1 MLVVCVYC
9 LPLKTLSHEHT
20 VERDR
25 DANWRQG
32 HTKQSFPKEPQGLRA
47 IFIPRPKNHIPGPQ
61 APGEREELSAS
72 LKHFKFHES
81 LGCLQSSEVD
91 LRLGKQD

>member
-1 MLVVCVYC
+1 MLAVCVYR

-32 HTKQSFPKEPQGLRA
+32 HTKQSFPKEPEGLRA
-47 IFIPRPKNHIPGPQ
+47 IFIPKAQEPQVTPGLKP
-61 APGEREELSAS
+61 PRKGTNSVLHLST
-72 LKHFKFHES
+72 L
-81 LGCLQSSEVD
+81 SSMKV
-91 LRLGKQD
+91 

>member
-1 MLVVCVYC
+1 MSMEFKVLAVRVYR

-32 HTKQSFPKEPQGLRA
+32 HTKQSFPKEPEGFRA
-47 IFIPRPKNHIPGPQ
+47 IFIPRPKNH
-61 APGEREELSAS
+61 
-72 LKHFKFHES
+72 K
-81 LGCLQSSEVD
+81 
-91 LRLGKQD
+91 